1 MQWLGYLEVTFRRGK
16 PLAAYYYL
24 PRRAD
29 DKSVRVEKHGP
40 GLLVDLSA
48 DGRPLG
54 VEIAIPALVT
64 VESLNAVLEANGLH
78 PIDPVEL
85 APLNQAA

>member
-1 MQWLGYLEVTFRRGK
+1 MQQSYLEVTFRGGK

-24 PRRAD
+24 PRRTD
-29 DKSVRVEKHGP
+29 DRCVRVEKHGA

-54 VEIAIPALVT
+54 IEIAIPTLVT
-64 VESLNAVLEANGLH
+64 VDSLNAVLAAYGLH

-85 APLNQAA
+85 APLNHAA

>member
-1 MQWLGYLEVTFRRGK
+1 MQQSYLEVTFRGGQ

-29 DKSVRVEKHGP
+29 DRSVRVEKHGP

-48 DGRPLG
+48 DGKPLG
-54 VEIAIPALVT
+54 VEIAIPELVT
-64 VESLNAVLEANGLH
+64 VDSLNAVLAAYGLQ
-78 PIDPVEL
+78 PIDATEL
-85 APLNQAA
+85 APLRQAA